1 MKLKPLHE
9 LKRTACAI
17 AWCLLSC
24 AGAQAADPAYPQR
37 TVRFVVPFAAGG
49 ASDVTGRL
57 IAQKLSEMW
66 RQQVVIDNRAGANG
80 QIGCE
85 IVAKAPADG
94 YTWIMATTSTHGS
107 NVAFSDDITY
117 DPVKDFDA
125 VTQLVSIPN
134 VLSVHPSVPAKSVAE
149 LIRLAKTKAGQLT
162 FASGGTAGVPHMA
175 GELFMSMAGVQMVHV
190 PYKSGNQST
199 IALLSGDVDMTFT
212 TLVTSIPYIK
222 IGKMRPLGVT
232 SLKRAASLPEVPT
245 ISEAGL
251 KGYEIITWYGIAV
264 PAGTPKP
271 VIERIHADVVRVLA
285 QKDVANVFESLGAEA
300 VGNTPAEFSRVIQTG
315 IPKWIKLVKSMR
327 APGGR

>member
-1 MKLKPLHE
+1 MMLRWHALAYLPFIL
-9 LKRTACAI
+9 ACAGV
-17 AWCLLSC
+17 L
-24 AGAQAADPAYPQR
+24 AAETAYPQR
-37 TVRFVVPFAAGG
+37 AIRYIIPYTAGG

-57 IAQKLSEMW
+57 VAQKLSEMW
-66 RQQVVIDNRAGANG
+66 RQQVVIDNRGGANG

-85 IVAKAPADG
+85 IAAKAPADG
-94 YTWIMATTSTHGS
+94 YTWVMATTSTHGS
-107 NVAFSDDITY
+107 NVAFADNLTY

-134 VLSVHPSVPAKSVAE
+134 VLSVHPSIPVKSVAE
-149 LIRLAKTKAGQLT
+149 LIRLAKAKPGQLS

-175 GELFMSMAGVQMVHV
+175 GELFMSMAGVQLIHV

-199 IALLSGDVDMTFT
+199 IALLSGDVAMTFT
-212 TLVTSIPYIK
+212 TLVTSVPYIK
-222 IGKMRPLGVT
+222 LGKLRPLGVT
-232 SLKRAASLPEVPT
+232 SLKRAASLPDVPT

-264 PAGTPKP
+264 PAGTPKLI
-271 VIERIHADVVRVLA
+271 IERIHTDVVKVLA

-315 IPKWIKLVKSMR
+315 ISKWVKLVKSMR
-327 APGGR
+327 TPG

>member
-1 MKLKPLHE
+1 MMLRRRSLICLPCIL
-9 LKRTACAI
+9 ACA
-17 AWCLLSC
+17 A
-24 AGAQAADPAYPQR
+24 AQAAETAYPQR
-37 TVRFVVPFAAGG
+37 AIRYIIPYTAGG

-66 RQQVVIDNRAGANG
+66 RQQVVIDNRGGANG

-85 IVAKAPADG
+85 IAAKAPADG
-94 YTWIMATTSTHGS
+94 YTWVMATTSTHGS
-107 NVAFSDDITY
+107 NVAFADNLTY

-134 VLSVHPSVPAKSVAE
+134 VLSVHPSIPVKSVAE
-149 LIRLAKTKAGQLT
+149 LIRLAKAKPGQLT

-175 GELFMSMAGVQMVHV
+175 GELFMSMAGVQLIHV

-199 IALLSGDVDMTFT
+199 IALLSGDVAMTFT
-212 TLVTSIPYIK
+212 TLVTSVPYIK
-222 IGKMRPLGVT
+222 LGKLRPLGVT
-232 SLKRAASLPEVPT
+232 SLKRAASLPNVPT
-245 ISEAGL
+245 VSESGL

-271 VIERIHADVVRVLA
+271 VIERIHLDTVKVLA
-285 QKDVANVFESLGAEA
+285 QKDVVNVFENLGAEA
-300 VGNTPAEFSRVIQTG
+300 VGNTPAEFSRVIQDG

-327 APGGR
+327 APARQSSPTM

>member
-1 MKLKPLHE
+1 MMLRWHALAYLPFIL
-9 LKRTACAI
+9 ACAGV
-17 AWCLLSC
+17 L
-24 AGAQAADPAYPQR
+24 AAETAYPQR
-37 TVRFVVPFAAGG
+37 AIRYIIPYTAGG

-57 IAQKLSEMW
+57 VAQKLSEMW
-66 RQQVVIDNRAGANG
+66 RQQVVIDNRGGANG

-85 IVAKAPADG
+85 IAAKAPADG
-94 YTWIMATTSTHGS
+94 YTWVMATTSTHGS
-107 NVAFSDDITY
+107 NVAFADNLTY

-134 VLSVHPSVPAKSVAE
+134 VLSVHPSIPVKSVAE
-149 LIRLAKTKAGQLT
+149 LIRLAKAKPGQLS

-175 GELFMSMAGVQMVHV
+175 GELFMSMAGVQLIHV

-199 IALLSGDVDMTFT
+199 IALLSGDVAMTFT
-212 TLVTSIPYIK
+212 TLVTSVPYIK
-222 IGKMRPLGVT
+222 LGKLRPLGVT
-232 SLKRAASLPEVPT
+232 SLKRAASLPDVPT

-271 VIERIHADVVRVLA
+271 IIERIHADVVKVLA

-315 IPKWIKLVKSMR
+315 ISKWVKLVKSMR
-327 APGGR
+327 TPG